1 MLMPWLKKLRLRLA
15 LWLYFKPRSLFLE
28 HTYFLR
34 LLLRSPHRLRIA
46 WLLLRPTWKW
56 SLPIDAPLSVHT
68 LQQNPGI
75 VQQRRAELEM
85 TRLRYTWT
93 FCARDTP
100 LRALYRL
107 YECTVDYD
115 ANEMML
121 DSQYWFHQQAHWRL
135 VEVPD
140 PEDPDPTRY
149 AVIASLVEDLVD
161 SFNYKIK
168 LGLRRGITFERPW
181 LIKDFKDDPHPP
193 FECAP
198 LWTSRVGPLT
208 AHLALSRKCK
218 PTPAFVRRNIKA
230 NMNQLRNI

>member
-1 MLMPWLKKLRLRLA
+1 MSWLRKLRLRLT

-46 WLLLRPTWKW
+46 WLLLRPTWRW
-56 SLPIDAPLSVHT
+56 RVPVDAPLAVHT

-85 TRLRYTWT
+85 TKLRYTWI
-93 FCARDTP
+93 FGARDTP

-115 ANEMML
+115 ANETML

-135 VEVPD
+135 ADVPD

-149 AVIASLVEDLVD
+149 AILASLVEDLVD

-168 LGLRRGITFERPW
+168 LGLRRGITFENPW
-181 LIKDFKDDPHPP
+181 LIKDFKDDADPP
-193 FECAP
+193 SESPP

-208 AHLALSRKCK
+208 EHLELSPKCK
-218 PTPAFVRRNIKA
+218 ATPAFARRNIKA
-230 NMNQLRNI
+230 NTNQLRNI